1 MVDSYH
7 FTLRKIDDPTKGAS
21 GTVVYETSGGLAG
34 GNIQIHP
41 SNNGH
46 PAVSSPLPAWVGLEP

>member
-1 MVDSYH
+1 MNGPSS
-7 FTLRKIDDPTKGAS
+7 RKQHWDA
-21 GTVVYETSGGLAG
+21 VYETKGDLVG

-46 PAVSSPLPAWVGLEP
+46 PAVQSALPPWVSLQP